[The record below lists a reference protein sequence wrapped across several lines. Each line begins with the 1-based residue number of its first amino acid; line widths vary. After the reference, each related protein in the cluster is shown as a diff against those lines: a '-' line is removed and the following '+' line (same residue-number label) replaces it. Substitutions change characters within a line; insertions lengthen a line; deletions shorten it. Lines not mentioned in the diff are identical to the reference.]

1 MIEVNKFQARFIEWV
16 LKKVIDG
23 IEKKQVFLL
32 KNIHFLYFKNCLL
45 NTSFLKEVIPS
56 TLYFGVKS
64 GMSSTEINI

>member
-1 MIEVNKFQARFIEWV
+1 MNKFQARFIESV

-23 IEKKQVFLL
+23 IEKKQVFLF
-32 KNIHFLYFKNCLL
+32 KNIHFLCFKNCLL

-56 TLYFGVKS
+56 TLYFGLKS

>member
-1 MIEVNKFQARFIEWV
+1 MNKFQARFIESV
-16 LKKVIDG
+16 LKKVIDR

-32 KNIHFLYFKNCLL
+32 KNIHFLCFKNCLL

>member
-1 MIEVNKFQARFIEWV
+1 MNKFQTRFIELV
-16 LKKVIDG
+16 LKKLINGV
-23 IEKKQVFLL
+23 EKKQVFLL

-64 GMSSTEINI
+64 GMSSAEINI

>member
-1 MIEVNKFQARFIEWV
+1 MNKFQARFIESV

-23 IEKKQVFLL
+23 IEKN
-32 KNIHFLYFKNCLL
+32 KNKFSFKKYRFLYFKNCLS
-45 NTSFLKEVIPS
+45 NTFFLKKVIPS